1 MSLPLPHEVLGQVR
15 FGNVRGGL
23 PEDRAGRAGVDPPMV
38 GDVKRLARAVGKD
51 ATQRYVAATL
61 VYDGETKRREDRDD
75 IVARELA
82 GT

>member
-1 MSLPLPHEVLGQVR
+1 
-15 FGNVRGGL
+15 
-23 PEDRAGRAGVDPPMV
+23 MV